1 MKSLQCRPG
10 LMFVLLADKTVQLL
24 LAYSLVGV
32 TEQLGRDYDGR
43 GAIITPYPANFMSIC
58 LT

>member
-1 MKSLQCRPG
+1 
-10 LMFVLLADKTVQLL
+10 MFVLLADKTVQLL
-24 LAYSLVGV
+24 LAYSLVGA